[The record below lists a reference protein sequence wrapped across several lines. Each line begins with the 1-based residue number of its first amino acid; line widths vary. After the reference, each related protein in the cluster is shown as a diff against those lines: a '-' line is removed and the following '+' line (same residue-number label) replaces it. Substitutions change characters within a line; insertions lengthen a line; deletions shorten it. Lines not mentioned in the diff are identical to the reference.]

1 MEEKNK
7 NIVPDFIIKMYEKKH
22 AQYPC
27 ITQTRN
33 VTQVG
38 IETLLKKNKLAWS
51 NKYYDG
57 QTRFIREGL
66 IDYSTNYKIMIYINE
81 KEKVYKLF
89 ILSTTESE
97 MNVDLLIKGLNK
109 YFTIDM
115 I

>member
-7 NIVPDFIIKMYEKKH
+7 NSVPEFIINMYEKKH
-22 AQYPC
+22 THYPC

-33 VTQVG
+33 VTDG
-38 IETLLKKNKLAWS
+38 AIDTLLKKNKLLWFD
-51 NKYYDG
+51 KFYDG
-57 QTRFIREGL
+57 QKNIIRQGL
-66 IDYSTNYKIMIYINE
+66 IDYSTTYKIMVYMIE

-109 YFTIDM
+109 FFTID
-115 I
+115 II

>member
-7 NIVPDFIIKMYEKKH
+7 NIVPDFIINMYEKKH
-22 AQYPC
+22 MQLPC

-33 VTQVG
+33 VTEG
-38 IETLLKKNKLAWS
+38 AIETLLKKNKLVWF
-51 NKYYDG
+51 NKFYDG
-57 QTRFIREGL
+57 QKNIIKEGL
-66 IDYSTNYKIMIYINE
+66 IDYSNTYKIMVYINE

-109 YFTIDM
+109 FFTIDM